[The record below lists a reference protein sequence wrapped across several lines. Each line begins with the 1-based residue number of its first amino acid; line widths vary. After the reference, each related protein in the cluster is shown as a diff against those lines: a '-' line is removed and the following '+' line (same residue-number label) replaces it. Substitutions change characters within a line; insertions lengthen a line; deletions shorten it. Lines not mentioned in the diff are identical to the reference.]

1 MWFPDLF
8 FLWGCIPEF
17 TKDCQDMTNSSS
29 TYLGMAVGATIG
41 GIISWWIYRL
51 QKKTAEIQDF
61 TLNVIKELDENHDMI
76 LKKIEDLD
84 FRHEETLNTILDLSK
99 KIDSMIERQTRLIE
113 SKESSPKVTD
123 E

>member
-1 MWFPDLF
+1 MWFPNLF
-8 FLWGCIPEF
+8 FLWGCIPEL

-29 TYLGMAVGATIG
+29 TYLGMAIGAVIG
-41 GIISWWIYRL
+41 GIISWWIYRI
-51 QKKTAEIQDF
+51 QKKTAEIEDF
-61 TLNVIKELDENHDMI
+61 TLNVIKDLDENHDMI

-84 FRHEETLNTILDLSK
+84 SRHEETLNTILDLSK
-99 KIDSMIERQTRLIE
+99 KIDSMVERQTRLIE